1 MELRNKIFNQI
12 VNEIENKNVLF
23 DPKIIDDLNENLA
36 SHLKRF
42 NNEIA
47 VSNRNKGN
55 VKFLSIVCFLSITLA
70 SKYSLSFTKF
80 RITISFLL

>member
-42 NNEIA
+42 TNEIDL
-47 VSNRNKGN
+47 SNRNKGN
-55 VKFLSIVCFLSITLA
+55 VKFLSIATFLTITFLPENLQNL
-70 SKYSLSFTKF
+70 KLSF
-80 RITISFLL
+80 L

>member
-12 VNEIENKNVLF
+12 VNEIEHQNVLF

-42 NNEIA
+42 TNEISL
-47 VSNRNKGN
+47 SNRNKGN
-55 VKFLSIVCFLSITLA
+55 VKFLSIAYFLSITFYTL
-70 SKYSLSFTKF
+70 
-80 RITISFLL
+80 